1 VLVTAHSLSRLNDQI
16 SLHAF
21 RTEEECKRCPIPVVL
36 PDGTASAAFSDGWLD
51 LDVATTEGSFS
62 LPSLLELD
70 RGTEPVAKWR
80 AKVRRL
86 LALTHGAYE
95 KAFGTPYL
103 TILVLT
109 TAGELRLKNLL
120 AWTEAELT
128 ELGEEA
134 EAGLFRL
141 GAVST
146 SELAN
151 PNLFIT
157 HPLFIPGTGE
167 PTTLLADV
175 PGHSF
180 EAEATREE
188 EGGDLP
194 VYP

>member
-1 VLVTAHSLSRLNDQI
+1 M
-16 SLHAF
+16 
-21 RTEEECKRCPIPVVL
+21 L
-36 PDGTASAAFSDGWLD
+36 PDGTQSSVTSDAWLD
-51 LDVATTEGSFS
+51 LDLKIRDASSLSFP
-62 LPSLLELD
+62 LLLELD
-70 RGTEPVAKWR
+70 RGTEPTAQWKT
-80 AKVRRL
+80 KVRRL
-86 LALTHGAYE
+86 VALSHGAYE
-95 KAFGTPYL
+95 QAFGTPYL

-109 TAGELRLKNLL
+109 TAGELRFKNLL

-128 ELGEEA
+128 ESGEEA

-157 HPLFIPGTGE
+157 HPLFIPGSGE